1 MRRACSTMT
10 LAAALLAFSSA
21 SLDAQT
27 PAGGQLRSAPTFT
40 GRAGA
45 PPPDRVNLISLENR
59 LGGFE
64 GMYVHM
70 STVEIHRVLSPRLFT
85 VRRPLMPRHEALD
98 AGAEVLLLLDAPLP
112 ALTRGTRIQV
122 TGWVTTVSS
131 ATPVMGGDWG
141 VERDDDYL
149 EDMNRP
155 LVIANVVRTLDGR
168 ELASRQ

>member
-1 MRRACSTMT
+1 M
-10 LAAALLAFSSA
+10 
-21 SLDAQT
+21 
-27 PAGGQLRSAPTFT
+27 
-40 GRAGA
+40 
-45 PPPDRVNLISLENR
+45 
-59 LGGFE
+59 
-64 GMYVHM
+64 
-70 STVEIHRVLSPRLFT
+70 
-85 VRRPLMPRHEALD
+85 D